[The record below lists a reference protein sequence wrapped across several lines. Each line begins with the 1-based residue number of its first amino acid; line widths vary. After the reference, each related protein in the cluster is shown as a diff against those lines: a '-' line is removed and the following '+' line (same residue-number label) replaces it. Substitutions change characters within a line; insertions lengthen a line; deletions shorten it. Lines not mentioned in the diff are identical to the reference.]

1 MSEGHWSSPNG
12 CHPDCPACEHG
23 EKRDREKFIEVARN
37 LYEDNDCDLEI
48 DDDAKLSEVD
58 EGGVTGA
65 WVAAWVWVSD
75 EEV

>member
-1 MSEGHWSSPNG
+1 MNQEHWSSPNG

-23 EKRDREKFIEVARN
+23 EKRDREKFIEAARN
-37 LYEDNDCDLEI
+37 EYQTDDVEI

-58 EGGVTGA
+58 EGGNAGA

-75 EEV
+75 EEVKP